1 MNAEEKFKHDL
12 KNTGTLASGINL
24 ARKHGTLIMD
34 EANDSREAIVATAI
48 MLSTFCAASG
58 TKKEDMIE
66 LLKSVHAITTE
77 FDGECK

>member
-1 MNAEEKFKHDL
+1 MNAEEKFKNDL
-12 KNTGTLASGINL
+12 KATGTLARAVKL
-24 ARKHGTLIMD
+24 ASKHGTAIMN